1 MLSQTENKWPQ
12 TSTFARLSMLEQ
24 KRPIIFQKLKFT
36 LTPIATTTSPESQTY
51 PVTTGAIFHKLSP
64 KLQHSR
70 YPFSPDQ
77 QSAET
82 TEADWQSRNDGEESR
97 KEGEAAGR
105 E

>member
-1 MLSQTENKWPQ
+1 MATNIHICSAIYARTEATNYLSK
-12 TSTFARLSMLEQ
+12 
-24 KRPIIFQKLKFT
+24 KLKFT

-82 TEADWQSRNDGEESR
+82 TEADWRGGARETERNGAGEEYR
-97 KEGEAAGR
+97 KEGEAAGC
-105 E
+105 